1 MSNYFCVNG
10 KIVLA
15 ENAKLQVTD
24 LGLLRGYG
32 IFDFLKVENRIPLF
46 IEDHLTR
53 FQNSAKEM
61 GLKIGYSVE
70 ELKILVMKLIAKNE
84 FKNGG
89 MKIILTGGYSENGY
103 LPAKESNLIILLTNF
118 KVPSKKVFAK
128 GVKLMLHEH
137 FRHASFV
144 KTTNYIEPIRL
155 ANDLKKVGAM
165 DVLYHWDGKISES
178 SRSNFFIVK
187 KDKTIITSTSHVLKG
202 ITRKR
207 VLDLAKSHYKVIEKD
222 ITFRDLKSATE
233 AFLSSTTKGTL
244 PVVQIDDFKINN
256 GKPGK
261 VSPHLNELL
270 KKQAKKYKNDFKK
283 MIK

>member
-15 ENAKLQVTD
+15 KNAKLQVTD

-32 IFDFLKVENRIPLF
+32 IFDFLKIENGIPLF
-46 IEDHLTR
+46 IEDHMVR
-53 FQNSAKEM
+53 FQRSAKEM
-61 GLKIGYSVE
+61 GLKVDYSVE
-70 ELKILVMKLIAKNE
+70 ELKKFVMKLIVKNE
-84 FKNGG
+84 FRKGG
-89 MKIILTGGYSENGY
+89 MKIILTGGYSTDGY
-103 LPAKESNLIILLTNF
+103 LPAKESNLIILLTHF
-118 KVPSKKVFAK
+118 KMPSKKVFAK

-137 FRHASFV
+137 FRQTATI

-155 ANDLKKVGAM
+155 ANDLKKAKAI

-187 KDKTIITSTSHVLKG
+187 KDKTIVTSSSHVLKG

-207 VLDLAKSHYKVIEKD
+207 VMNLANEDYTVIEKD
-222 ITFRDLKSATE
+222 ITFQDLKNATE

-244 PVVQIDDFKINN
+244 PVVQIDDIKIGN

-270 KKQAKKYKNDFKK
+270 KKQVEKYKNNFKK
-283 MIK
+283 

>member
-1 MSNYFCVNG
+1 MPNYFCVNG

-15 ENAKLQVTD
+15 KNAKLQVTD

-32 IFDFLKVENRIPLF
+32 IFDFLKVENGIPLF
-46 IEDHLTR
+46 IEDHMVR

-61 GLKIGYSVE
+61 GLKLGYSVE
-70 ELKILVMKLIAKNE
+70 ELKKFVMKLISKNE
-84 FKNGG
+84 FKRGG
-89 MKIILTGGYSENGY
+89 MKIILTGGYSEDGY
-103 LPAKESNLIILLTNF
+103 LPAKESNMIILLTHF
-118 KVPSKKVFAK
+118 KVPSKKTYAK

-137 FRHASFV
+137 FRHSAFV

-155 ANDLKKVGAM
+155 VNDLKKANAV

-207 VLDLAKSHYKVIEKD
+207 VMNLAKEHYKVIEKD
-222 ITFRDLKSATE
+222 ITFRDLKNATE

-244 PVVQIDDFKINN
+244 PIVQVDGIKIGN

-261 VSPHLNELL
+261 ISLHLNELL
-270 KKQAKKYKNDFKK
+270 KKQTKIYKNNFK
-283 MIK
+283 

>member
-15 ENAKLQVTD
+15 KNAKLQVTD

-32 IFDFLKVENRIPLF
+32 IFDFLKVENGIPLF
-46 IEDHLTR
+46 IENHMTR

-61 GLKIGYSVE
+61 GLELGYSVD
-70 ELKILVMKLIAKNE
+70 ELKRFVMKLIEKNE

-89 MKIILTGGYSENGY
+89 MKIILTGGYSEDGY
-103 LPAKESNLIILLTNF
+103 LPAKKSNLIILLTHF

-137 FRHASFV
+137 FRHSAIV

-155 ANDLKKVGAM
+155 ANDLKKAKAI

-187 KDKTIITSTSHVLKG
+187 KDKTIVTPTSHVLKG

-207 VLDLAKSHYKVIEKD
+207 VINLASEHYKVIEKD
-222 ITFRDLKSATE
+222 ITFRDLKDATE

-244 PVVQIDDFKINN
+244 PVVQIDDIKIGN
-256 GKPGK
+256 GKAGE
-261 VSPHLNELL
+261 VSPHLNKLL
-270 KKQAKKYKNDFKK
+270 KKQAKKYKNNFKK
-283 MIK
+283 

>member
-15 ENAKLQVTD
+15 KNAKLQVTD

-32 IFDFLKVENRIPLF
+32 IFDYLKVDNGIPLF
-46 IEDHLTR
+46 IENHMTR

-61 GLKIGYSVE
+61 GLKVGYSVE
-70 ELKILVMKLIAKNE
+70 ELIGFVMKLIAKNK
-84 FKNGG
+84 FKSGG
-89 MKIILTGGYSENGY
+89 MKIILTGGYSSDGY
-103 LPAKESNLIILLTNF
+103 LPAKESNMIILLTPLNP
-118 KVPSKKVFAK
+118 PSKKVYAK
-128 GVKLMLHEH
+128 GVKLILHEH
-137 FRHASFV
+137 FRHSAVV

-155 ANDLKKVGAM
+155 ANDMKKANAM
-165 DVLYHWDGKISES
+165 DVLYHWNGKISES

-187 KDKTIITSTSHVLKG
+187 KNKTIVTSTTHVLKG

-207 VLDLAKSHYKVIEKD
+207 VISLANEHYKVIEKD
-222 ITFRDLKSATE
+222 ITVRDLKNATE

-244 PVVQIDDFKINN
+244 PVVQIDGIKIGN

-270 KKQAKKYKNDFKK
+270 KKQAKKYKNNFKK
-283 MIK
+283 

>member
-1 MSNYFCVNG
+1 MSSYFCVNG

-15 ENAKLQVTD
+15 KNAKLQVTD

-32 IFDFLKVENRIPLF
+32 IFDFLKVENGIPLF
-46 IEDHLTR
+46 IEDHMAR
-53 FQNSAKEM
+53 FQNSSKEM
-61 GLKIGYSVE
+61 GLKLNYSVE
-70 ELKILVMKLIAKNE
+70 ELKRFVMKLISKNE

-89 MKIILTGGYSENGY
+89 MKIILTGGYSANGY
-103 LPAKESNLIILLTNF
+103 LPAKDSNMIILLTSF
-118 KVPSKKVFAK
+118 KAPSKKVFAR

-137 FRHASFV
+137 FRQTAII

-155 ANDLKKVGAM
+155 AKDIKKAKAI

-187 KDKTIITSTSHVLKG
+187 KDKTIVTSNSHVLKG

-207 VLDLAKSHYKVIEKD
+207 VVNLANEHYKVIEKD
-222 ITFRDLKSATE
+222 ITFRDLKNATE
-233 AFLSSTTKGTL
+233 AFLSSTTKGAL
-244 PVVQIDDFKINN
+244 PVVQIDSIKIGN

-261 VSPHLNELL
+261 VSTHLNKLL
-270 KKQAKKYKNDFKK
+270 KKQAKEYKKNFKK
-283 MIK
+283 

>member
-1 MSNYFCVNG
+1 MPNYFCVNG

-15 ENAKLQVTD
+15 KNAKLQVTD
-24 LGLLRGYG
+24 LGLVRGYG
-32 IFDFLKVENRIPLF
+32 IFDFLKVENGIPLF
-46 IEDHLTR
+46 IEDHMAR

-61 GLKIGYSVE
+61 GLELGYSVE
-70 ELKILVMKLIAKNE
+70 ELKKMVMKLISKNE
-84 FKNGG
+84 FKKGG
-89 MKIILTGGYSENGY
+89 MKIILTGGYSADGY
-103 LPAKESNLIILLTNF
+103 LPAKESNMIILLTHF
-118 KVPSKKVFAK
+118 KAPSKKVFTN

-137 FRHASFV
+137 FRHTAIV

-155 ANDLKKVGAM
+155 AKNLKNAGAM

-187 KDKTIITSTSHVLKG
+187 KDKTIVTPTTHVLKG

-207 VLDLAKSHYKVIEKD
+207 VMTLAKEHYKVIEKD
-222 ITFRDLKSATE
+222 ITIRDLKNATE

-244 PVVQIDDFKINN
+244 PVVQIDDIKIGN
-256 GKPGK
+256 GKPGQ

-270 KKQAKKYKNDFKK
+270 KKQAKNYKKSFSL
-283 MIK
+283 

>member
-10 KIVLA
+10 KTVLA
-15 ENAKLQVTD
+15 KNAKLQVTD

-32 IFDFLKVENRIPLF
+32 IFDFLKVENGIPLF
-46 IEDHLTR
+46 IEDYMAR
-53 FQNSAKEM
+53 FQNSAKGM
-61 GLKIGYSVE
+61 GLKLGYSVE
-70 ELKILVMKLIAKNE
+70 ELKAFVVKLIAKNK

-89 MKIILTGGYSENGY
+89 MKIILTGGYSEDGY
-103 LPAKESNLIILLTNF
+103 LPAKESNMIILLTHF
-118 KVPSKKVFAK
+118 KSPTKKVLAK

-137 FRHASFV
+137 FRHAAIV

-155 ANDLKKVGAM
+155 ANDLKKADAM

-187 KDKTIITSTSHVLKG
+187 KDKTIVTSTSHVLKG
-202 ITRKR
+202 ITRQR
-207 VLDLAKSHYKVIEKD
+207 VIKLAKEHYKVVEKD
-222 ITFRDLKSATE
+222 ITFRDLKNATE

-244 PVVQIDDFKINN
+244 PVVQIDGMKIGN

-270 KKQAKKYKNDFKK
+270 KKQAKKYKNNFKK
-283 MIK
+283 

>member
-1 MSNYFCVNG
+1 MPNYFCVNG

-15 ENAKLQVTD
+15 KNAKLQVTD

-32 IFDFLKVENRIPLF
+32 IFDFLKVESGIPLF
-46 IEDHLTR
+46 IEDHMAR

-61 GLKIGYSVE
+61 GLKLAYSVE
-70 ELKILVMKLIAKNE
+70 ELKAFVMKLIAKNE

-89 MKIILTGGYSENGY
+89 MKIILTGGYSADGY
-103 LPAKESNLIILLTNF
+103 FPAEESNMIILLTHF
-118 KVPSKKVFAK
+118 KVPAKKVFAN
-128 GVKLMLHEH
+128 GIKLMLHEH
-137 FRHASFV
+137 FRHTAIV

-155 ANDLKKVGAM
+155 ANELKKSNAV
-165 DVLYHWDGKISES
+165 DFLYHWDGKISES

-187 KDKTIITSTSHVLKG
+187 KDKKTIVTPVTHVLKG

-207 VLDLAKSHYKVIEKD
+207 VLSLAKEHYKVIEKD
-222 ITFRDLKSATE
+222 ITIRDLKNASE

-244 PVVQIDDFKINN
+244 PVVQIDDIQIGN

-270 KKQAKKYKNDFKK
+270 KKQAEEYKKSFK
-283 MIK
+283 